1 MFKKLILGII
11 LIFLIVGCNS
21 SNLPKNADTS
31 RNILDTTQASELPA
45 PTSKTMEYTN
55 NTYEYTID
63 ILATPQVALEIKP
76 KIANE
81 DPIQTA
87 IDFIN
92 WKNSKGILDING
104 SVQKEDLEILKKT
117 DEEVILKVN
126 DGKVQINKIYL
137 RPLIGENSVRM
148 WFIIGYDPIWIGSI
162 RTVYVEG
169 KVSFFD
175 KDKNIVEIEVKK
187 NIHKGTS
194 SIDSQDSPFAIGAK
208 EKFRLIELTKVS
220 FDDIKNIIIAVNK
233 YSIEDT
239 NFYGCEISY
248 YEKDGKW
255 FDIYGTEANYKKIT
269 SR

>member
-1 MFKKLILGII
+1 MFKKLILGLI
-11 LIFLIVGCNS
+11 LIFSIVGCNS
-21 SNLPKNADTS
+21 SDLTKNADTS
-31 RNILDTTQASELPA
+31 KNILDLTQASELPA
-45 PTSKTMEYTN
+45 LTSKTMEYTN

-63 ILATPQVALEIKP
+63 ILATPQVSLEIEP

-162 RTVYVEG
+162 RTVYVR
-169 KVSFFD
+169 
-175 KDKNIVEIEVKK
+175 
-187 NIHKGTS
+187 
-194 SIDSQDSPFAIGAK
+194 
-208 EKFRLIELTKVS
+208 EKYLFLI
-220 FDDIKNIIIAVNK
+220 
-233 YSIEDT
+233 
-239 NFYGCEISY
+239 
-248 YEKDGKW
+248 
-255 FDIYGTEANYKKIT
+255 KI
-269 SR
+269 RILLK